1 MLKLQSLLGIAA
13 ILAFAWLISENRRAV
28 SWKHVGIGLALS
40 IALAALFL
48 KLPPLRAL
56 FAAAN
61 SAVVAIGDASRA
73 GTSFV
78 FGYLGGGPLPFELK
92 SPGAEF
98 VLAFQALP
106 IVLLMSVLT
115 TLLFYWRVLPPV
127 VRGFSWALERTLGV
141 GGAVGL
147 SSAANIFVGHV
158 EAPLFIRPYLA
169 QLSRGELF
177 IVMTGGMAGIAGT
190 VLVLYTQFLS
200 TSVPDAAG
208 HFIIAS
214 VLSAPLAV
222 LIGQIMMPDGGKPT
236 GSLADPEPVADS
248 TMDAIAKG
256 TAAGLALLL
265 NMIAMLI
272 VFVALVHLVNAMLG
286 RAARVRRRA
295 GHAAARARM
304 DHGAGHLADRHSMGA
319 GADRGL
325 ADGHQDHPQRADRLS
340 RNVKAA
346 GRRARCALA
355 ADHALR
361 DVRLRQLRQ
370 PRHHDR
376 RLERD
381 GAGAPR
387 RRARAGIEV
396 DRVGHA
402 DDAADGRD
410 RGAAALV
417 NAASSVVVPARAGD
431 P

>member
-1 MLKLQSLLGIAA
+1 MLQLQSLLGIAA
-13 ILAFAWLISENRRAV
+13 ILAFAWAISENRRAV
-28 SWKHVGIGLALS
+28 SWKHIGIGLGLS

-106 IVLLMSVLT
+106 VVLLMSVLT

-190 VLVLYTQFLS
+190 VLVLYTQFLRPACPTPPA
-200 TSVPDAAG
+200 TSSSPRC
-208 HFIIAS
+208 
-214 VLSAPLAV
+214 SARRPPM
-222 LIGQIMMPDGGKPT
+222 LISQIMVPDGGKPT
-236 GSLADPEPVADS
+236 AASPIPSRSPTAPWTPSRRAPPRGSRCSSTCRHADRVRGAGAS
-248 TMDAIAKG
+248 RQRDAG
-256 TAAGLALLL
+256 S
-265 NMIAMLI
+265 
-272 VFVALVHLVNAMLG
+272 
-286 RAARVRRRA
+286 AARVCR
-295 GHAAARARM
+295 
-304 DHGAGHLADRHSMGA
+304 
-319 GADRGL
+319 
-325 ADGHQDHPQRADRLS
+325 
-340 RNVKAA
+340 
-346 GRRARCALA
+346 
-355 ADHALR
+355 
-361 DVRLRQLRQ
+361 
-370 PRHHDR
+370 
-376 RLERD
+376 
-381 GAGAPR
+381 
-387 RRARAGIEV
+387 
-396 DRVGHA
+396 
-402 DDAADGRD
+402 
-410 RGAAALV
+410 
-417 NAASSVVVPARAGD
+417 
-431 P
+431 